1 MAKTQK
7 NNKKLQISE
16 KSKKILIACLLAAVG
31 IMVLAGMVFAFLL
44 NYDAFSPNPV
54 DIFDDGMTVY
64 LSADANENY
73 RGYRF
78 RFMSSSDEIIVD
90 SENNIITIDE
100 LEKQGVEL
108 GKNYNVS
115 VCYLGQTSG
124 SNSAYSDTVAF
135 TAYKY
140 LAAPTLEYNAQS
152 KSLQWNIV
160 DHADKYQVYF
170 SPTAQPITIT
180 ENNLDLST
188 FAGGEYNF
196 SVVALSDSAFYRQ
209 SPSSNAIIVPVIYSI
224 KPFESASFDKEQMI
238 LTLQGSERLSKIKVQ
253 IGDFSFDCST
263 FDMAFDQAQN
273 KYTYKIDLSAYYDDQ
288 TIIGACPIATENY
301 TSFDGEFTYAQI

>member
-1 MAKTQK
+1 MDNTVINELAERG
-7 NNKKLQISE
+7 KKRGSPLTGTE
-16 KSKKILIACLLAAVG
+16 
-31 IMVLAGMVFAFLL
+31 VLTALEG
-44 NYDAFSPNPV
+44 V
-54 DIFDDGMTVY
+54 DCEIEE
-64 LSADANENY
+64 LENLC
-73 RGYRF
+73 
-78 RFMSSSDEIIVD
+78 E
-90 SENNIITIDE
+90 E

-124 SNSAYSDTVAF
+124 SNSAYSDAVAF

-224 KPFESASFDKEQMI
+224 KPFESASFDKGQMI
-238 LTLQGSERLSKIKVQ
+238 LTLQGSERLSKI
-253 IGDFSFDCST
+253 
-263 FDMAFDQAQN
+263 
-273 KYTYKIDLSAYYDDQ
+273 L
-288 TIIGACPIATENY
+288 P
-301 TSFDGEFTYAQI
+301 